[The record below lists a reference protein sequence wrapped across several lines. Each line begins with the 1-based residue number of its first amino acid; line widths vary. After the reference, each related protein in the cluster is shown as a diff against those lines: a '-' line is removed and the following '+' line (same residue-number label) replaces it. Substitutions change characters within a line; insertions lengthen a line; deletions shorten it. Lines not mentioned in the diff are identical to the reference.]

1 MRGGRKYNGGVAIIN
16 ENLKDMPLTDY
27 LEYRKLVQLTSN
39 KVEINPTN
47 QSITTFN
54 PLEIADTTPIEEH
67 AINVC
72 NVLLQVASIHN
83 NIISQDEI
91 ETVKILIIDG
101 NSKENP
107 HTIKSL
113 FEALSIDQEK
123 NLNILNVLNQ
133 LV

>member
-1 MRGGRKYNGGVAIIN
+1 MRGGRKYNGRVAIIN

-27 LEYRKLVQLTSN
+27 LEFRKLVQLTN
-39 KVEINPTN
+39 KAVEINPTN
-47 QSITTFN
+47 QTIQKFN
-54 PLEIADTTPIEEH
+54 PLEIGDTTPIEEH
-67 AINVC
+67 AVNVC
-72 NVLLQVASIHN
+72 NLLLQVASIDN
-83 NIISQDEI
+83 TIISHDDL

-101 NSKENP
+101 NSKNNP

-123 NLNILNVLNQ
+123 NLNVLNVLNQ